1 MEQLNNTESL
11 ASTRESIEYESGA
24 GRNPALDTIKD
35 KVADGLKSAAGSL
48 RQKGPQTG
56 AMSDYA
62 GQASGWLDNAGNYI
76 RDMDVS
82 QVKTDIQR
90 QMRANPGR
98 ALLIAGAAGLIVG
111 ALFRRR

>member
-1 MEQLNNTESL
+1 MGQFNTTESL
-11 ASTRESIEYESGA
+11 ASTREAIEYESGE
-24 GRNPALDTIKD
+24 GRNSTLDNIKG

-48 RQKGPQTG
+48 RPEGPQEG
-56 AMSDYA
+56 ALSDYA
-62 GQASGWLDNAGNYI
+62 SQASGWLDSAGEYV

-98 ALLIAGAAGLIVG
+98 ALLIAGAAGLILG
-111 ALFRRR
+111 ALIRRR

>member
-11 ASTRESIEYESGA
+11 ASTRETIEDGSRADGS
-24 GRNPALDTIKD
+24 PTTDTIKS
-35 KVADGLKSAAGSL
+35 KVAEGLKSAAGSL
-48 RQKGPQTG
+48 RQKGPQNG

-62 GQASGWLDNAGNYI
+62 SQASDWLDGAGNYI
-76 RDMDVS
+76 RDMNVS
-82 QVKTDIQR
+82 QVKNDIQR
-90 QMRANPGR
+90 QTRANPGR

>member
-11 ASTRESIEYESGA
+11 APTRENIEYESG
-24 GRNPALDTIKD
+24 RNPTLDNIKG
-35 KVADGLKSAAGSL
+35 KVVEGLKSAAGSL
-48 RQKGPQTG
+48 RQKGSQDG

-62 GQASGWLDNAGNYI
+62 SRASGWLDTAGDYV

-82 QVKTDIQR
+82 HVKTDIQR

>member
-1 MEQLNNTESL
+1 MEQLNSTESL

-24 GRNPALDTIKD
+24 GGSPALDNIKG

-48 RQKGPQTG
+48 RQKGPQNG

-62 GQASGWLDNAGNYI
+62 SQASGWLDTAGDYV
-76 RDMDVS
+76 RDLDVS
-82 QVKTDIQR
+82 QVKADIQR